1 MNKIL
6 MVFFLTLMCFSFGFA
21 SQLSKENFLEKSPH
35 LRKLLESG
43 GSFVSFDNFKDI
55 GPLYEV
61 IIKTPDGK
69 KVVYITK
76 DFDYLIL
83 GSLYDKEAKN
93 VTQERVK
100 ELNKIDIST
109 LPLSDALIYKVGN
122 GDRKI
127 IVFVDP
133 FCPHCKKIINHLK
146 TKSDYSLYM
155 YIFPLNDKSKETSLK
170 IFCTDKSAVDAYL
183 EAEKLEKTCDTAK
196 EKLEKHINLAQ
207 KFNLRATPFVI
218 LGDGS
223 NFYGANL
230 QLIDEYFNKPGD
242 KK

>member
-1 MNKIL
+1 MKKFLLLIL
-6 MVFFLTLMCFSFGFA
+6 SVFLSFSLVLA
-21 SQLSKENFLEKSPH
+21 SQLSKEEFLKKAPH
-35 LRKLLESG
+35 LKKLLDEVG
-43 GSFVSFDNFKDI
+43 GSSAFEEFKDI
-55 GPLYEV
+55 GSLYEV
-61 IIKTPDGK
+61 IVKTPGGK
-69 KVVYITK
+69 KVAYITK
-76 DFDYLIL
+76 DFNYLIL

-122 GDRKI
+122 GNKKV

-133 FCPHCKKIINHLK
+133 YCPHCKKLINHLK
-146 TKSDYSLYM
+146 TKSDYTLYM
-155 YIFPLNDKSKETSLK
+155 YILPLNEKSKETSLK
-170 IFCTDKSAVDAYL
+170 IFCTDKSPIEAYL

-196 EKLEKHINLAQ
+196 EKLEKHIVLAQ
-207 KFNLRATPFVI
+207 KFNLHGTPFVI

-230 QLIDEYFNKPGD
+230 QILDEYFSKTES